1 MDPHVKQG
9 VLAVLGA
16 TLAPSVNPAPAT
28 DGKPIQVPYGHL
40 SGYTTLLQ
48 ELRRCHVTMLGRET

>member
-1 MDPHVKQG
+1 MGPRVKQG
-9 VLAVLGA
+9 VLVALGA
-16 TLAPSVNPAPAT
+16 TLAPSIAHARPTN
-28 DGKPIQVPYGHL
+28 GKPIQVPSAHL